1 VRAILDLEP
10 DIEIVAECRSPA
22 EAIPVVAETCPDVV
36 LVDVRLDEPSVAAA
50 TRRLTQGAR
59 GSAIVVVGGADD
71 GTSILEAIAVGAA
84 AHVAE
89 VAEPGELVALIR
101 RVADGKDPLKE
112 SLIARPDLV
121 EQMVDAV
128 RDGFIGPDSRSTMSV
143 TPRELDVLRQLASGL
158 RNREI
163 ADRLGVSEQTVKNHL
178 SKVLHKLGVSNRIQ
192 AVTYA
197 VRRGWLLLDPVAG
210 SAEPMRSRAQ
220 AEDNSRA
227 RLDSRRSPTHPL
239 GPATPR
245 QVSLSDVSGY
255 PNEAADDGRAR
266 TSKAGGMRP
275 RPPGDGPL
283 FPTRRS

>member
-1 VRAILDLEP
+1 MPTLKRQAEPEWRTSPPSAPRRRKRELLARHPDTAGSPDNKIIRLVLVESSVLAGVGARAILDLEP

-22 EAIPVVAETCPDVV
+22 EAIPVVAETRPDVV

-50 TRRLTQGAR
+50 TRRLTHGAR

-71 GTSILEAIAVGAA
+71 GLSILEAIAVGAA

-112 SLIARPDLV
+112 SLISRPDLV

-128 RDGFIGPDSRSTMSV
+128 RDGFIGPDGRSSMSV
-143 TPRELDVLRQLASGL
+143 TPRELDVLRHLASGL

-163 ADRLGVSEQTVKNHL
+163 ANRLGVSEQTVKNHL
-178 SKVLHKLGVSNRIQ
+178 SRVLHKLGVSNRMQ

-197 VRRGWLLLDPVAG
+197 VRQGWLLLDPVAAG
-210 SAEPMRSRAQ
+210 SAEPMRSRAH
-220 AEDNSRA
+220 AEDNS
-227 RLDSRRSPTHPL
+227 
-239 GPATPR
+239 
-245 QVSLSDVSGY
+245 
-255 PNEAADDGRAR
+255 
-266 TSKAGGMRP
+266 
-275 RPPGDGPL
+275 
-283 FPTRRS
+283 

>member
-1 VRAILDLEP
+1 MPTLKGQLEPEWRASARAAPRRRKRELLARRRETARPRPDKIIRLVLVESSVLAGVGARAILDLEP

-22 EAIPVVAETCPDVV
+22 EAVSVVAETGPDVV

-59 GSAIVVVGGADD
+59 GSAIVVIGGADD

-128 RDGFIGPDSRSTMSV
+128 RDGFIGPDSRSATSV
-143 TPRELDVLRQLASGL
+143 TPRELDVLRHLASGL

-197 VRRGWLLLDPVAG
+197 ARQGWLLLDPVAG
-210 SAEPMRSRAQ
+210 SAEPMRSRA
-220 AEDNSRA
+220 EDHS
-227 RLDSRRSPTHPL
+227 
-239 GPATPR
+239 
-245 QVSLSDVSGY
+245 
-255 PNEAADDGRAR
+255 
-266 TSKAGGMRP
+266 
-275 RPPGDGPL
+275 
-283 FPTRRS
+283 

>member
-1 VRAILDLEP
+1 MPMLKRQAEPEWRASSPAARRRRKRELLARHRDTARSRGDKVIRLVLVESSVLAGVGARAILDLEP

-50 TRRLTQGAR
+50 TRRLTQSAR
-59 GSAIVVVGGADD
+59 ESAIVVVGGADD
-71 GTSILEAIAVGAA
+71 GSSILEAIAVGAA
-84 AHVAE
+84 AHVTE
-89 VAEPGELVALIR
+89 VAEPAELVALIR

-128 RDGFIGPDSRSTMSV
+128 RDGFIGPDGRSTTSV
-143 TPRELDVLRQLASGL
+143 TPRELDVLRHLASGL

-178 SKVLHKLGVSNRIQ
+178 SSVLHKLGVSNRMQ

-197 VRRGWLLLDPVAG
+197 VRQGWLLLDPVAAG
-210 SAEPMRSRAQ
+210 PAEPMRSRA
-220 AEDNSRA
+220 ADNS
-227 RLDSRRSPTHPL
+227 
-239 GPATPR
+239 
-245 QVSLSDVSGY
+245 
-255 PNEAADDGRAR
+255 
-266 TSKAGGMRP
+266 
-275 RPPGDGPL
+275 
-283 FPTRRS
+283 